1 MKVNINPVH
10 FKADQKL
17 EEFIIDKVGKLNQ
30 YFEGVISGDVTLKLD
45 SNDQVKD
52 KIAEVRLI
60 IKGNDL
66 FAKKSS
72 KSFEDAIDQS
82 VEALRKQVNKHKD
95 KLKGL

>member
-10 FKADQKL
+10 FKADKKL
-17 EEFIIDKVGKLNQ
+17 EDFIIDKVGKLNQ
-30 YFEGVISGDVTLKLD
+30 YFEGVISSEVTLRLD
-45 SNDQVKD
+45 SNDKVKD
-52 KIAEVRLI
+52 KIAEVRLM

-72 KSFEDAIDQS
+72 KSFEEAIDQS

>member
-45 SNDQVKD
+45 SNDKVKD

-95 KLKGL
+95 KVKGL

>member
-1 MKVNINPVH
+1 MQININPVH
-10 FKADQKL
+10 FKADKKL
-17 EEFIIDKVGKLNQ
+17 EDFITDKVSKLNQ
-30 YFEGVISGDVTLKLD
+30 YFEGVISGEVTLKLD
-45 SNDQVKD
+45 NNDKVKD
-52 KIAEVRLI
+52 KVAEVRLL